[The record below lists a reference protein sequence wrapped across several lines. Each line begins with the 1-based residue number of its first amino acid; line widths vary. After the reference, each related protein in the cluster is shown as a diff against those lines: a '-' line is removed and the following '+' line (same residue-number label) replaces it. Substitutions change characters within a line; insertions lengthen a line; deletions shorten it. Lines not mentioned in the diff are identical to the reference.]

1 MATLT
6 SNESDARS
14 LKPRKHE
21 TCSSLAT
28 DQGTI
33 PPWLLFPTSLD
44 HHKSSFVSG
53 PALLRQL
60 DASKNEIRLIHI
72 LPKLSSSSTSRVTEP
87 IQCILSHVSLD
98 DKPYCHS
105 LLYTWEDETL
115 GESFEDP
122 DHPGSQIPIDSF
134 VFLEGERI
142 TVTPNLW
149 AAI

>member
-6 SNESDARS
+6 SNESNARS

-87 IQCILSHVSLD
+87 IQCILSHVSLTTSHIAIH
-98 DKPYCHS
+98 C
-105 LLYTWEDETL
+105 YTPGRMRHWGKVSRIRIIL
-115 GESFEDP
+115 GHRFPLIHLCFSRENVL
-122 DHPGSQIPIDSF
+122 Q
-134 VFLEGERI
+134 
-142 TVTPNLW
+142 
-149 AAI
+149 